1 MKKINLLLLF
11 ITLSVIT
18 IAQQQ
23 ALPIHQGTVLV
34 YNVYPEG
41 GELQSELLLERVSAD
56 TVVIG
61 WSTFGRTLRNGRR
74 TMAGSSLQTSK
85 HGYWE
90 PPFAGEDILL
100 PADQSMLIMSKAVY
114 MQAKNSGHMEYD
126 GLQFI
131 ASSNSSMYDMGGIKL
146 PAIELKSEN
155 GRASIWMLDDPSFP
169 LMLKYSGNP
178 FYVDLEILGV
188 K

>member
-11 ITLSVIT
+11 ITSSVVT
-18 IAQQQ
+18 IAQQPSS
-23 ALPIHQGTVLV
+23 PIREGAVLV

-41 GELQSELLLERVSAD
+41 GELQSELVLQRVSKD

-61 WSTFGRTLRNGRR
+61 WTTFGRMVRNGRR
-74 TMAGSSLQTSK
+74 TMAGSSLTTSK
-85 HGYWE
+85 VGYWE
-90 PPFAGEDILL
+90 PPFDGEDILL
-100 PADQSMLIMSKAVY
+100 PADQSMLLMSKDVY
-114 MQAKNSGHMEYD
+114 MQAKNKGRVQFD

-131 ASSNSSMYDMGGIKL
+131 SHPSVYDMGGVKL
-146 PAIELKSEN
+146 SAIELKSEN
-155 GRASIWMLDDPSFP
+155 GRASIWLLDDPSLP

>member
-1 MKKINLLLLF
+1 MKRINLLLLF
-11 ITLSVIT
+11 ITLSVIA
-18 IAQQQ
+18 IAQQPS
-23 ALPIHQGTVLV
+23 PIRQGAVLV

-41 GELQSELLLERVSAD
+41 GELQSELVLERISTD

-61 WSTFGRTLRNGRR
+61 WSTFGRTVRSGRR
-74 TMAGSSLQTSK
+74 TMAGSSLTTSNA
-85 HGYWE
+85 GYWQ
-90 PPFAGEDILL
+90 PPFDGEDILL
-100 PADQSMLIMSKAVY
+100 PADQSMLLMSKAVY
-114 MQAKNSGHMEYD
+114 MQAKNKGRVQFD

-131 ASSNSSMYDMGGIKL
+131 SHPSTYDMGGVKL
-146 PAIELKSEN
+146 SAIELKSEN
-155 GRASIWMLDDPSFP
+155 GRASIWLLDDPTLP

>member
-11 ITLSVIT
+11 ITVSVIT

-23 ALPIHQGTVLV
+23 STPIKQGSVLV

-41 GELQSELLLERVSAD
+41 GELQSELLLERISAD
-56 TVVIG
+56 TVVIR
-61 WSTFGRTLRNGRR
+61 WSTFGRTMRNGRR
-74 TMAGSSLQTSK
+74 TIAGSSLRTSRF
-85 HGYWE
+85 GYWE
-90 PPFAGEDILL
+90 PPFSGEDILI
-100 PADQSMLIMSKAVY
+100 PADQSMLIMSKDVY
-114 MQAKNSGHMEYD
+114 TQAKNNGRMEFD

-131 ASSNSSMYDMGGIKL
+131 VSFQSSIYDMGGVKL
-146 PAIELKSEN
+146 PAIELKCEN
-155 GRASIWMLDDPSFP
+155 GRASIWILDDPSLP

>member
-11 ITLSVIT
+11 ITLSAAT

-23 ALPIHQGTVLV
+23 ISPVKQGSVLV

-41 GELQSELLLERVSAD
+41 GELQAELVLERISTD
-56 TVVIG
+56 TIVIG
-61 WSTFGRTLRNGRR
+61 WSTFGRTVRSGRR

-85 HGYWE
+85 HGYWA
-90 PPFAGEDILL
+90 PPFDGEDILL
-100 PADQSMLIMSKAVY
+100 PADQSMLFVSKSAY
-114 MQAKNSGHMEYD
+114 MQAKNSGQMDYD
-126 GLQFI
+126 GLKFI
-131 ASSNSSMYDMGGIKL
+131 AQLSVYNMGGVKL

-155 GRASIWMLDDPSFP
+155 GAAIWILDDPSYP

-178 FYVDLEILGV
+178 FYVDVEILGV

>member
-1 MKKINLLLLF
+1 MKKINLLLLL
-11 ITLSVIT
+11 ISASLIA

-23 ALPIHQGTVLV
+23 ISPVRQGSVLV

-41 GELQSELLLERVSAD
+41 GELQSELVLERISTD
-56 TVVIG
+56 TIIIG
-61 WSTFGRTLRNGRR
+61 WSTFGRTVRNGRR

-85 HGYWE
+85 HGYWA
-90 PPFAGEDILL
+90 PPFDGEDILL
-100 PADQSMLIMSKAVY
+100 PADQSMLFISRDAFT
-114 MQAKNSGHMEYD
+114 QAKASGRMEYD
-126 GLQFI
+126 GLKFMV
-131 ASSNSSMYDMGGIKL
+131 ASASTYNMGGIKL
-146 PAIELKSEN
+146 PAIELKSEGGN
-155 GRASIWMLDDPSFP
+155 ASMWILDDPSFP

>member
-11 ITLSVIT
+11 LAVSVIT

-23 ALPIHQGTVLV
+23 ISPVRQGSVLV

-41 GELQSELLLERVSAD
+41 GELQSELVLERMSAD
-56 TVVIG
+56 TIVIG
-61 WSTFGRTLRNGRR
+61 WSTFGRAVRNGRR

-85 HGYWE
+85 HGYWA
-90 PPFAGEDILL
+90 PPFDGEDILL
-100 PADQSMLIMSKAVY
+100 PADQSMLFMSRNAFT
-114 MQAKNSGHMEYD
+114 QAKTSGRMEYD
-126 GLQFI
+126 GLKFI
-131 ASSNSSMYDMGGIKL
+131 VASQSSTYDMGGVKL

-155 GRASIWMLDDPSFP
+155 GNASIWILDDPSFP